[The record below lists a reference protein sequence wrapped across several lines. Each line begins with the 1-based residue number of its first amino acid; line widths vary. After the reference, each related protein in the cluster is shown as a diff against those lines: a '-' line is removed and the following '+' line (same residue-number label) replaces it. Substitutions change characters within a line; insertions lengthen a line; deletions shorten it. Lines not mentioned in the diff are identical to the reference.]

1 MSKKLSKYLESPI
14 VLAIAYIA
22 IGILLCIKQS
32 AVIEWIMI
40 IAGVLFIAQGAIDWL
55 ANKQLKEGIIE
66 IVVGVLLIVLRFILP
81 QILAIVLGVALI
93 IRSVVAILTLP
104 KNIMVTVYNI
114 IGVVIGAL
122 LIIGNWVVADWL
134 FIIIGIA
141 FIINGVLTLF
151 GKQY

>member
-32 AVIEWIMI
+32 AVIEWVMI

-55 ANKQLKEGIIE
+55 SNKQLKEGIIE

>member
-32 AVIEWIMI
+32 AVIEWVMI